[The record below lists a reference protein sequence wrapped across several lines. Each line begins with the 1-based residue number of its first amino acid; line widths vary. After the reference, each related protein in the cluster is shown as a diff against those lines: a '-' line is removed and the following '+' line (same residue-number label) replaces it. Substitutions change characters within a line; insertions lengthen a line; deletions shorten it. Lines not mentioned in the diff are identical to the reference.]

1 MTSLCQLLLN
11 LEQSLLSYETR
22 FDYKYISRV
31 LMDDFKEFGKSGYFY
46 TKKDILESTFSPAK
60 INIKIVNDSF
70 EIDKLNEHIIVLVKY
85 KTINLDSPQKHHRR
99 SIWIKVDNDWKM
111 KFHQGNII
119 ED

>member
-60 INIKIVNDSF
+60 INMKIINDSF
-70 EIDKLNEHIIVLVKY
+70 EIDKLNEHIVLVTY
-85 KTINLDSPQKHHRR
+85 KTINLDSPQKHHRC

-111 KFHQGNII
+111 KFHQGNIM